1 VDGILV
7 VPQNTAA
14 EVFTQALEKARGE
27 KLVRQAIEDGMS
39 ACEAFATFG
48 IM

>member
-1 VDGILV
+1 MASV
-7 VPQNTAA
+7 AA
-14 EVFTQALEKARGE
+14 CVNEEKGFTKAIEKAHGE
-27 KLVRQAIEDGMS
+27 KLVQKAIEEGMS